1 MTHFEENLKKYAQLV
16 IQVGINIQEGQ
27 TLVIHAPI
35 TASHFIRE
43 LSKQAYKSGAK
54 NVHIEYSDDELT
66 LIKYLHSP
74 LEGLKEFPHWKAKGL
89 VELAKNNAAFLY
101 VDTSN
106 PTLLQNIDAERLA
119 IAMKTN
125 AAGLKELTE
134 YRLNSQCSWSII
146 SFPTIEWA
154 SQVFPEADDKECVN
168 KLWELI
174 FKTTR
179 VTDDNPIQ
187 SWQNHIQL
195 LNSKAHYLNER
206 KYKKLH
212 YKSDKTDLT
221 IELPDNHKWLSAQ
234 FQNKSHTPFI
244 PNMPTEEV
252 FTVPLKTGVNGT
264 VRSTKPLNYGDTLIN
279 NFSLT
284 FREGKVVD
292 FSAETGYE
300 TLKNLLETDEGA
312 LHLGEVALVPHDSP
326 ISNTNVIFSNTLF
339 DENASCHLALGSAL
353 PMCIQDGI
361 HMSKEE
367 LKNNGLNDSITH
379 VDFMIGSSSLDI
391 DGDTLDGE
399 LEPIFRKGNWAF

>member
-16 IQVGINIQEGQ
+16 IQMGINIQEGQ

-35 TASHFIRE
+35 TSAHLVRE

-54 NVHIEYSDDELT
+54 NVHVEYSDEDLT
-66 LIKYLHSP
+66 LIKYLYSP

-101 VDTSN
+101 IDASN
-106 PTLLQNIDAERLA
+106 PTLLQDINAERLA

-125 AAGLKELTE
+125 ASGMKELNE
-134 YRLNSQCSWSII
+134 YRISSQCSWSII
-146 SFPTIEWA
+146 SVPTIEWA
-154 SQVFPEADDKECVN
+154 SQIFPELSAEEGVN
-168 KLWELI
+168 KLWDLI
-174 FKTTR
+174 FKITR

-187 SWQNHIQL
+187 AWQEHIQL
-195 LNSKAHYLNER
+195 LNSKAHHLNAR

-212 YKSDKTDLT
+212 YKSDITDLT

-234 FQNKSHTPFI
+234 FQNKLHTPFI

-252 FTVPLKTGVNGT
+252 FTVPLKTGVNG
-264 VRSTKPLNYGDTLIN
+264 VVGSTKPLNYGSTLIKD
-279 NFSLT
+279 FSLT
-284 FREGKVVD
+284 FREGKVVAC
-292 FSAETGYE
+292 SAETGYE
-300 TLKNLLETDEGA
+300 TLKKLLETDEGA

-326 ISNTNVIFSNTLF
+326 ISNTNVVFFNTLF
-339 DENASCHLALGSAL
+339 DENASCHLALGNAL

-361 HMSKEE
+361 NMSKEE
-367 LKNNGLNDSITH
+367 LQGNGLNDSITH
-379 VDFMIGSSSLDI
+379 VDFMIGSPDLDI
-391 DGDTLDGE
+391 DGETSDGK